1 MVLGHHCFATKSTK
15 SSCFCNAFDEIC
27 IHKQH
32 QKHKSEG
39 FIEWNLHRRS
49 EWLRG
54 WHTCRGGELLSTLYL
69 YAVTFRGMH
78 SCLEP
83 DVALDEYHL
92 LYSLHYTTLITAHH
106 DYNCNC
112 ACKYTN
118 YTTLQLQLHY
128 AMLQLQLQLQLQL
141 HANWTTPHY
150 IQQLW
155 VRWPCNHGNHFKK
168 HNSNRLTT
176 FRSISGFVLPSEIHN
191 NQPLLLVSYFWNF
204 RHRLVW
210 YYWYI
215 YIFLCMLIWFQ

>member
-1 MVLGHHCFATKSTK
+1 MGHHCFATKSTK
-15 SSCFCNAFDEIC
+15 SSCFCNAFDEIY
-27 IHKQH
+27 I

-54 WHTCRGGELLSTLYL
+54 WHTVVVGSCCRLCTCMLWPFAECTVAWNLMLLWKSITCCIACTTL
-69 YAVTFRGMH
+69 H
-78 SCLEP
+78 SLQHTTTTTAT
-83 DVALDEYHL
+83 ALAN
-92 LYSLHYTTLITAHH
+92 TLITLHYSYSSTTLRYNYS
-106 DYNCNC
+106 YNCN
-112 ACKYTN
+112 YN
-118 YTTLQLQLHY
+118 Y
-128 AMLQLQLQLQLQL
+128 
-141 HANWTTPHY
+141 NWTTPHY

-176 FRSISGFVLPSEIHN
+176 FRSISGFALPSEIHN